1 MVIYD
6 VDPSEPVDSPIYLR
20 SPPWKLILNDLKLC
34 IKHLPL
40 LLVVFS
46 PISKFGTDVTL
57 SGLLKQVLLVIT
69 SIVLTVGSVASFVV
83 GFPTPIVMILVIY
96 VFIEV
101 ANKFQDPIVLHSP
114 GGKPSGAEEWLL

>member
-34 IKHLPL
+34 IKHSPL
-40 LLVVFS
+40 ILVVFS
-46 PISKFGTDVTL
+46 PISRFGTDITSL
-57 SGLLKQVLLVIT
+57 GLLKQVLLVVT
-69 SIVLTVGSVASFVV
+69 SVILTVGSIASGVV

-96 VFIEV
+96 LFIQV
-101 ANKFQDPIVLHSP
+101 SNKVQDPIVLHSP
-114 GGKPSGAEEWLL
+114 GGKPGGAEEWLL